1 MAIEKINLKPIK
13 SSNIDFSKIYKNSSD
28 AMAEINSINV
38 NNSQY
43 WGDNGNQLYYDEQ
56 TGLVSEEQANGE
68 MVAMGFVNKNSLNNV
83 ETLDISVSDPV
94 ENKNVPINDAVEN
107 ETVNSRD
114 AEKAVETLVVE
125 KTIDINLNNSLENNA
140 IKNEPIDYNG
150 SYDGPVLTRSAG
162 RITGPSGEETYYNL
176 KMDGVVRIMRD
187 MGFSEQE
194 YPYHV
199 REDGVKMLG
208 DYIMVAANLDLRPR
222 GSLIDTSLGKGIVC
236 DTGGFAAANPTQL
249 DIAVEW

>member
-1 MAIEKINLKPIK
+1 MAIDKINLKPIK

-28 AMAEINSINV
+28 AMAEVNSINV
-38 NNSQY
+38 KNSQY

-83 ETLDISVSDPV
+83 ETLDLSVNDSV
-94 ENKNVPINDAVEN
+94 ENKNVLIKADVEKEN
-107 ETVNSRD
+107 VNSRD
-114 AEKAVETLVVE
+114 AEKSVETQSVE
-125 KTIDINLNNSLENNA
+125 KNIDMNLNNSLE
-140 IKNEPIDYNG
+140 KNEPIDYNG
-150 SYDGPVLTRSAG
+150 SYDEPVLTRSAG

-236 DTGGFAAANPTQL
+236 DTGEFALTNHTQL
-249 DIAVEW
+249 DIAVDW